1 MTGSPA
7 SRWEAQLRAVQ
18 AGGQGGKHRG
28 SVLRSQP
35 PWCDLILKSSG
46 LQAFP
51 LTDGTAHNPP
61 ISIIP
66 ISIYSRKLQGT
77 GLCYCR
83 IEPLHTASICREV
96 VSRQTDKSRV

>member
-51 LTDGTAHNPP
+51 LDRWNCSQPSHFH
-61 ISIIP
+61 
-66 ISIYSRKLQGT
+66 YSHIHIFKKTSGYRALLLQN
-77 GLCYCR
+77 R
-83 IEPLHTASICREV
+83 ASAY
-96 VSRQTDKSRV
+96 SQHLS